1 MFFLRDAAARVS
13 LGVAPRAGS
22 ARVLDGRQIRQRL
35 EELAAVSLNLGA
47 RLNLEKEISV
57 QVPERIVVRR
67 AGAMKSCA
75 EIASL
80 LAGAAPTRGAT
91 IARGQWREDLNCAA
105 ARDIAENAALE
116 LSKTAWNA
124 ASQRWEFTLR
134 CARPEECVPFLVWTR
149 EEKMPPAS
157 DAQGGG
163 GARSGKI
170 REVAKGGGNGA
181 ERLVKPGQ
189 TATLTWEQAGLRIV
203 LPVTCLDAG
212 GLGQFVRVRFKNAAR
227 TLRAEVMGKAILRA
241 SL

>member
-1 MFFLRDAAARVS
+1 MKWLAVVRISGMFAAVPFCQGSAEGCSQVAVQSRVEAGQGELTLADLLARGSCPQLRDAAARVS

-91 IARGQWREDLNCAA
+91 IARGQWRGGREFAP
-105 ARDIAENAALE
+105 ARGHPGKRALALTQDPRE
-116 LSKTAWNA
+116 WGFQAWGV
-124 ASQRWEFTLR
+124 SF
-134 CARPEECVPFLVWTR
+134 
-149 EEKMPPAS
+149 
-157 DAQGGG
+157 G
-163 GARSGKI
+163 GARG
-170 REVAKGGGNGA
+170 EGA
-181 ERLVKPGQ
+181 G
-189 TATLTWEQAGLRIV
+189 
-203 LPVTCLDAG
+203 
-212 GLGQFVRVRFKNAAR
+212 AR
-227 TLRAEVMGKAILRA
+227 PRWAPARDR
-241 SL
+241 